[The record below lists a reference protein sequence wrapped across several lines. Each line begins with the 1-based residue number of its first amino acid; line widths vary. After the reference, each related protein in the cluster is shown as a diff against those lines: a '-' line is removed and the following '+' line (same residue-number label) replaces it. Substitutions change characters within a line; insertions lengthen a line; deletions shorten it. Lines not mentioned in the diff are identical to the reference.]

1 MYDDEFPRRRERRE
15 GGGGRGILY
24 IVFLSVVAGG
34 VWYFW
39 NNGFDYAK
47 IKKAV
52 TKGISSKSFDGL
64 FKGAP
69 EKAATFASSSKSFL
83 TSGFDLLVEKP
94 KEIATNFAKEVKT
107 ATLDAARKAASQTLG
122 IPVGTVA
129 GEQSNVSI
137 ARPLK
142 QSLSLLVGADTE
154 DLLYTVDWGDTKK
167 ETGSVKAKEEKL
179 LDHFWSVVGDYV
191 ITIELT
197 GTTTGKKSY
206 TFPVTI
212 QK

>member
-1 MYDDEFPRRRERRE
+1 MYDDEYSRRSERKS
-15 GGGGRGILY
+15 GGGRGIVY
-24 IVFLSVVAGG
+24 VVFLAAVAGG

-39 NNGFDYAK
+39 NNGFDFK
-47 IKKAV
+47 VIKKAA
-52 TKGISSKSFDGL
+52 TGQSFSQVLNSL
-64 FKGAP
+64 FKGTP
-69 EKAATFASSSKSFL
+69 EKAVKFASSSKSFL
-83 TSGFDLLVEKP
+83 DSSFNFLTEKP
-94 KEIATNFAKEVKT
+94 KEIATNFATEVKT
-107 ATLDAARKAASQTLG
+107 ATLDAARKAASQALS
-122 IPVGTVA
+122 IPVGTIA

-137 ARPLK
+137 ARSLK

-154 DLLYTVDWGDTKK
+154 GLLYAVDWGDTKK
-167 ETGSVKAKEEKL
+167 ETGSVKTKEEKL
-179 LDHFWSVVGDYV
+179 LDHFWSAAGDYV